1 VRTSP
6 RLPRSHTLLGAML
19 LAGLCACTG
28 PRKFAGDD
36 APTIK
41 TLAGREIEVQADPGI
56 AATESKAILAYRQFL
71 DAAPRAEQRGEAMR
85 RLGDL
90 EMDAADAQAESA
102 SSASGVPDYRA
113 AITRYRDYLKTYPDD
128 PGNDR
133 VIYQLS
139 RAHEQA
145 GELEVALK
153 LLDQL
158 VKDYPETGYREEA
171 NFRRGELLFST
182 RDYAGAERA
191 FDSVVQRDVRNAYH
205 ERSLYMHGWS
215 LFKLGRLEDALQ
227 SFFGVLDLKVAG
239 RVGDGD
245 LDTLGGLTRADR
257 ELVEDTFRVTSLSL
271 QNLKGAES
279 IPEYTKM
286 PVRRGYEFR
295 VYQQLG
301 ELYLKQDRVKD
312 AADTFGAFVKREP
325 LHAQAPILAA
335 RVIDIYQ
342 EAGFATL
349 ALDAKKDYV
358 SRYGADS
365 EFRRSNP
372 PGWAGAQ
379 PLVKTHLAELA
390 RHYHASAQK
399 SKDTADYQE
408 AVRWYRAYLQAFP
421 NEPDTAQ
428 NNFLLAELLYEDKR
442 FADAAAEYEKTA
454 YQYPPGERNADA
466 GYAALLSYAAQEK
479 TTAPAA
485 LPALQQAGIASA
497 ERFAKNFAGDSRTGL
512 VLTNAAE
519 KLFALRDGGRANDLA
534 LQALALVPPIPQA
547 QRRVA
552 FTVLAHNAFERSK
565 FDEAERYYTEVIGTT
580 TEKDPARAEFVERL
594 AASVYKQG
602 EKARADGQVRDAAG
616 HFARVATLAPTS
628 AVRITAQYD
637 AAAIL
642 IGLKD
647 WDAAGK
653 SLEELRQRYPG
664 HPLQDD
670 INAKLAVV
678 YLEKGQWAQAGA
690 EMERLAATKK
700 DPVQA
705 REALFQAADLYDK
718 AIEKGA
724 PRAKATQAFERY
736 VKQYPQPLAPAL
748 EARARLAKLA
758 KADGNAT
765 REFALMKEIFQAD
778 QGGGAA
784 RTDRTR
790 FLGANAALA
799 LAEPTLDAYRK
810 VPLVEPLARQLK
822 LKKAKM
828 DDVLK
833 AYAVATDYG
842 VAEVTTAATFHIA
855 SLYQDFGKS
864 LLTSQ
869 RPKKLNKTELEQYNL
884 MLEEQA
890 DPFQEKATEL
900 HEVNA
905 RRTASGIYDKWVMNS
920 FKALAEM
927 RPLRYGKVERSEGA
941 IDAIR

>member
-1 VRTSP
+1 
-6 RLPRSHTLLGAML
+6 ML
-19 LAGLCACTG
+19 LAGLCGCAG
-28 PRKFAGDD
+28 PRQFPGDD

-41 TLAGREIEVQADPGI
+41 TLAGREIEVPSDPGV
-56 AATESKAILAYRQFL
+56 AASDAKAILAYRQFL
-71 DAAPRAEQRGEAMR
+71 DAAPRAEQRAEAMR

-90 EMDAADAQAESA
+90 EMDHADGQAETDQNS
-102 SSASGVPDYRA
+102 SGVPDYRA
-113 AITRYRDYLKTYPDD
+113 AIARYRDYLKTYPND

-133 VIYQLS
+133 VIYQLA
-139 RAHEQA
+139 RAHEQG
-145 GELEVALK
+145 GELEASLK

-158 VKDYPETGYREEA
+158 VAGYPDTGYREEA

-182 RDYAGAERA
+182 RDYAGAEKA
-191 FDSVVQRDVRNAYH
+191 FDAVVQRDARNAYH

-227 SFFGVLDLKVAG
+227 SFFGVLDLMVAG

-245 LDTLGGLTRADR
+245 LDTVEGLTRADR

-271 QNLKGAES
+271 QNLKGAEA
-279 IPEYTKM
+279 IADYTRS
-286 PVRRGYEFR
+286 PLRRAYEFR

-301 ELYLKQDRVKD
+301 ELYIRQERVKD

-325 LHAQAPILAA
+325 LHVQAPVLAA

-372 PGWAGAQ
+372 PGWANAQ

-399 SKDTADYQE
+399 TKDTADYQE
-408 AVRWYRAYLQAFP
+408 AVRWYRAYLAAFP
-421 NEPDTAQ
+421 NDPDTAQ

-442 FADAAAEYEKTA
+442 FGEAAVEYEKTA
-454 YQYPPGERNADA
+454 YQHPKGERSADA

-479 TTAPAA
+479 ASAATA
-485 LPALQQAGIASA
+485 LPALQQTGVASA
-497 ERFAKNFAGDSRTGL
+497 ERFARTFSGDARTGL

-519 KLFALRDGGRANDLA
+519 KLFALRDGGRAADLA
-534 LQALALVPPIPQA
+534 LQALALLPPIAPA

-552 FTVLAHNAFERSK
+552 FTVLAHHAFERSR
-565 FDEAERYYTEVIGTT
+565 FDEAERYYGEVIAITPD
-580 TEKDPARAEFVERL
+580 KDPAHADFVERL
-594 AASVYKQG
+594 AAAVYQQG
-602 EKARADGQVRDAAG
+602 EQARAAGQAREAAG

-642 IGLKD
+642 IGLQD
-647 WDAAGK
+647 WDAAAK
-653 SLEELRQRYPG
+653 SLEDFRQRYPG
-664 HPLQDD
+664 HALQDD
-670 INAKLAVV
+670 VNAKLAVV

-690 EMERLAATKK
+690 EMERLAATRK
-700 DPVQA
+700 DAAQA
-705 REALFQAADLYDK
+705 RDALWQAADLYDK
-718 AIEKGA
+718 AVEKGA
-724 PRAKATQAFERY
+724 PRAKATQTFERY
-736 VKQYPQPLAPAL
+736 LRQYPQPLAPAL
-748 EARARLAKLA
+748 EARWRLARLAK
-758 KADGNAT
+758 ADANAA
-765 REFALMKEIFQAD
+765 RELALMKEIFQAD
-778 QGGGAA
+778 QAGGGA
-784 RTDRTR
+784 RTDRSR

-799 LAEPTLDAYRK
+799 LAEPTLEAYRK
-810 VPLVEPLARQLK
+810 VVLVEPLARQLK

-828 DDVLK
+828 DEVLK
-833 AYAVATDYG
+833 AYAVASEYG
-842 VAEVTTAATFHIA
+842 VAEITTAATFHIA

-864 LLTSQ
+864 LLASQ
-869 RPKKLNKTELEQYNL
+869 RPKKLSKVELEQYNL
-884 MLEEQA
+884 LLEEQA

-905 RRTASGIYDKWVMNS
+905 RRSAGGIYDKWVINS